1 MKFIFCLSVI
11 LLQTGLMCGAFLA
24 RADEPA
30 KTRADSRPVVAAN
43 DSLAEALTRLIDGR
57 ILERLE
63 AAKMPVSPAAT
74 DAEFLRRVS
83 LDLHG
88 LVPTSARVQSFLD
101 DKAADK
107 RAKLIDELLA
117 DSRFAAHLADI
128 WDDFLITNADN
139 ISRTDRQRFTAWL
152 DESFQTKSWDRIAF
166 ELLTAAGQRDKDATV
181 VYLLKGRET
190 LTPTEVTD
198 LVSQYFL
205 GVRMNCAQC
214 HDHPFT
220 KWKQTDYW
228 GMAAFFTQI
237 QYTDRRLQKSGII
250 RDDVAVELSKL
261 EHADKLRTRK
271 LLCSDA
277 APTDPSMPHRQ
288 AFANWM
294 TSAENPY
301 FARAMVNRMW
311 AQLFGR
317 GLVEPV
323 DDMHEAN
330 AATHPELLVELS
342 ERFVA
347 SGFNLRQFC
356 RAICNSSAYQR
367 TSIPAPGNEQDA
379 TSYSHATIKVLT
391 PEQLYDSLSIVVP
404 ITGQQKQPA
413 RNQNPRDEFV
423 QFFRSEGDPNPTTYD
438 RGIPQVLR
446 MMNSPQL
453 LSPRNE
459 SELVR
464 RIMEPEATASD
475 AIERLYLHVLARRP
489 TANERTIHDDYLA
502 RHPGQREQA
511 YAEIFWALLN
521 SSEFSLN
528 H

>member
-1 MKFIFCLSVI
+1 MRFMFCLAII
-11 LLQTGLMCGAFLA
+11 LLQTSLGCGTFLA

-30 KTRADSRPVVAAN
+30 RTGAESRPVVAAN
-43 DSLAEALTRLIDGR
+43 DSLAKALTRLIDER
-57 ILERLE
+57 ILARIES
-63 AAKMPVSPAAT
+63 AKMPVSPAAT
-74 DAEFLRRVS
+74 DAEFLRRVY

-88 LVPTSARVQSFLD
+88 LVPTSERVRSFLE

-107 RAKLIDELLA
+107 RAKVIDELLA

-128 WDDFLITNADN
+128 WDDFLIPNSDN
-139 ISRTDRQRFTAWL
+139 PRAEKQRLTEWL
-152 DESFQTKSWDRIAF
+152 EEAFQTKPWDRIAF
-166 ELLTAAGQRDKDATV
+166 ELVTAAGQRDKDAV
-181 VYLLKGRET
+181 VTYLLKGRET
-190 LTPTEVTD
+190 LSPAEMTD

-237 QYTDRRLQKSGII
+237 QYTDRRLQKSGLI
-250 RDDVAVELSKL
+250 RDDAAVDVSKL

-271 LLCSDA
+271 FLGGEV
-277 APTDPSMPHRQ
+277 PSSNTGVPHRQ

-294 TSAENPY
+294 TSVENPY
-301 FARAMVNRMW
+301 FARAMVNRTW

-317 GLVEPV
+317 GIVEPV
-323 DDMHEAN
+323 DDMHEDN
-330 AATHPELLVELS
+330 PATHPELLAELT
-342 ERFVA
+342 EQFVA
-347 SGFNLRQFC
+347 SRFDLRNLC
-356 RAICNSSAYQR
+356 RAICNSAAYQR
-367 TSIPAPGNEQDA
+367 TSIPSPGNERDA
-379 TSYSHATIKVLT
+379 MWFSRMAVKVLT
-391 PEQLYDSLSIVVP
+391 PEQLFDSLAIVVP
-404 ITGQQKQPA
+404 ISGERKQPA

-423 QFFRSEGDPNPTTYD
+423 RFFRSDGDTNPTAYD
-438 RGIPQVLR
+438 RGIPQTLR
-446 MMNSPQL
+446 MMNSSEL

-459 SELVR
+459 SAIMR
-464 RIMEPEATASD
+464 RIIEPGASASA

-489 TANERTIHDDYLA
+489 TDDERSIHDDFLA
-502 RHPGQREQA
+502 RHSGPREQA
-511 YAEIFWALLN
+511 YSEIFWALLN